1 MQLALAIDHVEL
13 GMEPRGIIVGNG
25 RVGIPVDR
33 QYRWQSLADIAQQ
46 RDLHR
51 EVEPVWLS
59 TNSTAPVALR

>member
-1 MQLALAIDHVEL
+1 
-13 GMEPRGIIVGNG
+13 MEPRGIIVGNG

-33 QYRWQSLADIAQQ
+33 QYRWQSLADIAQR